1 MIKSV
6 KPIFVV
12 LVFSSLISFSFM
24 EKKDPTEKL
33 VPGDTLPIP
42 VLENEKQTLNLQAV
56 EGKYT
61 LLSFWAG
68 YDAKSRMKNA
78 ELCHALQNSD
88 RIKMI
93 SVSLDS
99 YESVFRAAVE
109 QDQLQTAL
117 CYLETGG
124 NTSEVFKE
132 FGLRDGFANY
142 LIDDNGVIV
151 AKNVTADELNSYM
164 N

>member
-12 LVFSSLISFSFM
+12 LVFSSLISFSFI

-33 VPGDTLPIP
+33 VPGDKTPML
-42 VLENEKQTLNLQAV
+42 VLEFEKQSLNLRAD

-68 YDAKSRMKNA
+68 YDAVSRVKNA
-78 ELCHALQNSD
+78 ELCHALQNTD

-93 SVSLDS
+93 SVSMDR

-109 QDQLQTAL
+109 QDQLKSDL
-117 CYLETGG
+117 CYVETDGR
-124 NTSEVFKE
+124 TSEIFKE

-142 LIDDNGVIV
+142 LIDSDGMIV
-151 AKNVTADELNSYM
+151 AKNVTAEELVSYM

>member
-12 LVFSSLISFSFM
+12 LVFSSLLSFSFI

-33 VPGDTLPIP
+33 VPGDETPVS
-42 VLENEKQTLNLQAV
+42 VLEFKTQTLNLRADD
-56 EGKYT
+56 GKYT

-93 SVSLDS
+93 SVSMDR
-99 YESVFRAAVE
+99 YESVFRAAVK
-109 QDQLQTAL
+109 QDQLESSD
-117 CYLETGG
+117 CYIETDGRA
-124 NTSEVFKE
+124 SEIFKE

-142 LIDDNGVIV
+142 LIDSKGVIV
-151 AKNVTADELNSYM
+151 AKNVTAGELTSYM

>member
-12 LVFSSLISFSFM
+12 LVFSSLISFSFI

-33 VPGDTLPIP
+33 VPGDKTPMP
-42 VLENEKQTLNLQAV
+42 VLEFEKQSLNLRAD

-68 YDAKSRMKNA
+68 YDAVSRVKNA
-78 ELCHALQNSD
+78 ELCHALQNTD

-93 SVSLDS
+93 SVSMDR

-109 QDQLQTAL
+109 QDGLETAL
-117 CYLETGG
+117 CCIETDGKF
-124 NTSEVFKE
+124 SEIFKE

-142 LIDDNGVIV
+142 LIDSDGMIV
-151 AKNVTADELNSYM
+151 AKNVTAEELVSYM

>member
-12 LVFSSLISFSFM
+12 LVFSSLISFSFI

-33 VPGDTLPIP
+33 VPGDKTPMP
-42 VLENEKQTLNLQAV
+42 VLEFEKQSLNLRAD

-68 YDAKSRMKNA
+68 YDAVSRVKNA
-78 ELCHALQNSD
+78 ELCHALQNTD

-93 SVSLDS
+93 SVSMDR

-109 QDQLQTAL
+109 QDGLEPAL
-117 CYLETGG
+117 CCIETDGKS
-124 NTSEVFKE
+124 SEIFKE

-142 LIDDNGVIV
+142 LIDSDGMIV
-151 AKNVTADELNSYM
+151 AKNVTAEELVSYM

>member
-12 LVFSSLISFSFM
+12 LVFSSLISFSFI

-33 VPGDTLPIP
+33 VPGDKTPMP
-42 VLENEKQTLNLQAV
+42 VLEFEKQSLNLRAD

-68 YDAKSRMKNA
+68 YDAVSRVKNA
-78 ELCHALQNSD
+78 ELCHALQNTD

-93 SVSLDS
+93 SVSMDR
-99 YESVFRAAVE
+99 YESVFRAAVK
-109 QDQLQTAL
+109 QDGLESAL
-117 CYLETGG
+117 CCIETDGKS
-124 NTSEVFKE
+124 SEIFKE

-142 LIDDNGVIV
+142 LIDSDGMIV
-151 AKNVTADELNSYM
+151 AKNVTAEELVSYM

>member
-1 MIKSV
+1 
-6 KPIFVV
+6 
-12 LVFSSLISFSFM
+12 M

-33 VPGDTLPIP
+33 VPGDETPMP
-42 VLENEKQTLNLQAV
+42 VLEFKTQTLDLRADD
-56 EGKYT
+56 GKYT

-93 SVSLDS
+93 SVSMDR

-109 QDQLQTAL
+109 QDQLKSDL
-117 CYLETGG
+117 CYVETDGRA
-124 NTSEVFKE
+124 SEIFKE

-142 LIDDNGVIV
+142 LIDSEGVIV
-151 AKNVTADELNSYM
+151 AKNVTAGELTSYM